1 MSALTIARVPGPA
14 PASTGGDRPHG
25 RLARWA
31 VRLSAVCGA
40 AAAASIAAVVTA
52 YSVGAESAVEDT
64 VLGASLAIV
73 ALTGFLGSFAAFLAA
88 IVAKVRHER
97 WTRLW
102 LPLCVFPALVAFLVL
117 GEALWW
123 E

>member
-1 MSALTIARVPGPA
+1 MAVAPA
-14 PASTGGDRPHG
+14 PHVPASTGRGHPHG

-40 AAAASIAAVVTA
+40 ASAASVAAVVTA
-52 YSVGAESAVEDT
+52 YAVGAESAVEDT
-64 VLGASLAIV
+64 LLGASLAI
-73 ALTGFLGSFAAFLAA
+73 LGLMGLLGSLAAFVAA

-97 WTRLW
+97 WTMLW
-102 LPLCVFPALVAFLVL
+102 LPLCVFPALLAVLVL
-117 GEALWW
+117 GEAFWW